1 MDEKGLNSGSSCSI
15 QLCLMYWRMGAG
27 EESLWVQLQIW
38 PAVTGESTKCS
49 INSAN
54 SRGVGTWAGTVDS
67 GNLLSASMLLWAS
80 VLRKTSE
87 YTFAASKKDH
97 LLIHADA
104 WGEVDQCLLNKANKG
119 LWSVTKLKWWPS
131 IYEWNRFTPNTQ
143 ASHSFSSW
151 ELGVVLLRW
160 WQCTCSVY
168 SIGLSVPSSIRWTS
182 TAPIPYADASQA
194 RVSGRLASKWTRSLE
209 DVNNSLDLRKAFS
222 SSAVHCHW
230 DSFLSKRYNGA
241 NTVETSGRNL
251 QY

>member
-1 MDEKGLNSGSSCSI
+1 MPCATFFRPRLTICTV
-15 QLCLMYWRMGAG
+15 R
-27 EESLWVQLQIW
+27 
-38 PAVTGESTKCS
+38 
-49 INSAN
+49 SAN
-54 SRGVGTWAGTVDS
+54 PFEAGWYGAEVRWRIPFAFKNASRSSLVKQVP
-67 GNLLSASMLLWAS
+67 L
-80 VLRKTSE
+80 
-87 YTFAASKKDH
+87 
-97 LLIHADA
+97 
-104 WGEVDQCLLNKANKG
+104 
-119 LWSVTKLKWWPS
+119 SVTNVSGMPNCATELCRRRVSLSPISDMAHCHHGVCQVFHQGWPS
-131 IYEWNRFTPNTQ
+131 RYEWNRFTPNTQ